1 MNLQLL
7 AKLPPRWLWGLI
19 ATASLLTGGT
29 VFYGITQF
37 GGGKAAS
44 LPATPP
50 AVAKIT
56 ALGRLEP
63 AAEVIKLAVPLSLD
77 GDRVAQ
83 VLVKVGD
90 RVKSGQVI
98 AIMDARDHLENALQQ
113 AREQVQVAQAKLAQ
127 VKAGAKSGEIRA
139 QAATVER
146 FSAQAAGD
154 RVAQQETLARVKAQW
169 AGDRLAQR
177 ATIRR
182 LEAELANAQAEY
194 QRYQQ
199 LQQAGAISTS
209 LFDSKRL
216 NVETIRQQVNEAQA
230 NLDRLTATGQRQL
243 SEAQAILQRT
253 EATGTTQVNEAQ
265 ATLNQIAEVRL
276 VDIQAAQA
284 EVNAALAT
292 VKRAETDLAK
302 TYIRAPMAGQILQVH
317 TRSGEKLSDNGIADL
332 GQTAQMVAVAE
343 VYQTDIG
350 KIQVGQSAI
359 VTGQAFAGEVKGTV
373 WQVGMQVSRQN
384 VFGNQ
389 PGENIDRRIVEVKIR
404 LTPEDSQRVANLTN
418 LQVQTAIV
426 LRNPS

>member
-1 MNLQLL
+1 MSLPFF
-7 AKLPPRWLWGLI
+7 AKLPPRWLLGLI
-19 ATASLLTGGT
+19 AGATLLTGGT
-29 VFYGITQF
+29 AFYSIMQW
-37 GGGKAAS
+37 GGGKS
-44 LPATPP
+44 TPP
-50 AVAKIT
+50 PEPPPPVTKIT

-63 AAEVIKLAVPLSLD
+63 ETEVIKLSAPLSLD

-83 VLVKVGD
+83 VLVQPGD

-98 AIMDARDHLENALQQ
+98 AMMDSRDHLEDALQQ
-113 AREQVQVAQAKLAQ
+113 AQEQVRVAQAKLAQ

-146 FSAQAAGD
+146 FSAQVKGD
-154 RVAQQETLARVKAQW
+154 RVAQQETLARVRAQW
-169 AGDRLAQR
+169 EGDQLAQR
-177 ATIRR
+177 ATISR
-182 LEAELANAQAEY
+182 LVAELANAQAEY

-243 SEAQAILQRT
+243 SEAQAILSRT
-253 EATGTTQVNEAQ
+253 EATGTTQVQEAQ
-265 ATLNQIAEVRL
+265 ATLNQIAEVRP

-284 EVNAALAT
+284 EVNAAMAA
-292 VKRAETDLAK
+292 VKRAQTDVAK
-302 TYIRAPMAGQILQVH
+302 TYIRAPMAGQILKLH
-317 TRSGEKLSDNGIADL
+317 TRSGEKLTDNGIADL

-373 WQVGMQVSRQN
+373 WQVGRQVSRQN

-389 PGENIDRRIVEVKIR
+389 PGENVDRRIVEVKIR
-404 LTPEDSQRVANLTN
+404 LTPADSQRVANLTN
-418 LQVQTAIV
+418 LQVQTAIA
-426 LRNPS
+426 LRNP

>member
-1 MNLQLL
+1 MNRQFL
-7 AKLPPRWLWGLI
+7 AKLPPRWLLGLM
-19 ATASLLTGGT
+19 AGAALVTGGT
-29 VFYGITQF
+29 AFYGITQF
-37 GGGKAAS
+37 GGGKS
-44 LPATPP
+44 TTSSETPP
-50 AVAKIT
+50 PIAKIT

-63 AAEVIKLAVPLSLD
+63 ETEVVKLSAPLSLD

-83 VLVKVGD
+83 VLVKSGD
-90 RVKSGQVI
+90 RVKSGQVV
-98 AIMDARDHLENALQQ
+98 AIMDAREPLENALQQ
-113 AREQVQVAQAKLAQ
+113 AQAQVRVAQAKLAQ
-127 VKAGAKSGEIRA
+127 VQAGAKSGEIQA
-139 QAATVER
+139 QTANVER
-146 FSAQAAGD
+146 FSAQAEGD

-169 AGDRLAQR
+169 EGDQLAQR
-177 ATIRR
+177 ATIRK

-216 NVETIRQQVNEAQA
+216 SVETMRQQVNEAQA

-253 EATGTTQVNEAQ
+253 KATGTTQVDEAQ
-265 ATLNQIAEVRL
+265 ATLNKIAEVRP

-284 EVNAALAT
+284 EVKAAIAA
-292 VKRAETDLAK
+292 VKRAETDVAK

-317 TRSGEKLSDNGIADL
+317 TRSGEKLTDSGIADL

-350 KIQVGQSAI
+350 KIQVGQAAI
-359 VTGQAFAGEVKGTV
+359 VTGQAFDGEVKGTV
-373 WQVGMQVSRQN
+373 WQVGSQVSRQN

-389 PGENIDRRIVEVKIR
+389 PGENVDRRIVEVKIR

-418 LQVQTAIV
+418 LQVQTAIA
-426 LRNPS
+426 LKNP